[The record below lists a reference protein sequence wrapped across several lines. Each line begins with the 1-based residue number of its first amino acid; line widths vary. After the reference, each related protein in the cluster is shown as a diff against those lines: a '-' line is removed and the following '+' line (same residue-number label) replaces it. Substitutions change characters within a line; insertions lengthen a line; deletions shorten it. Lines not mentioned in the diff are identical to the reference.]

1 MFRGFM
7 PSMGMKDNAE
17 LLKLAREIDPPK
29 RAVEMNN
36 EIEKDKEVVYEE
48 EFRFWRTTL
57 GSVVARHLP
66 LMTVPQMKEL
76 IKKIKEGAVE
86 IKFIDYQK

>member
-1 MFRGFM
+1 VSTCLNYTTHLEKRGAAALI
-7 PSMGMKDNAE
+7 PS
-17 LLKLAREIDPPK
+17 PK
-29 RAVEMNN
+29 RRRVFPRRFYN

-66 LMTVPQMKEL
+66 PMTVSQMKEL

>member
-1 MFRGFM
+1 MFRDFM
-7 PSMGMKDNAE
+7 PSMGTKDNTE

-29 RAVEMNN
+29 RTVEMNN

-66 LMTVPQMKEL
+66 PMTVSQMKEL

-86 IKFIDYQK
+86 IKFIDCQK